1 MSEVRVRFAP
11 SPTGYLHI
19 GGARTALFNWLF
31 ARKMGGKLILRIED
45 TDIERLKEDSV
56 SQILTSL
63 KWLGINW
70 DEGPEAGGEYG
81 PYYQSERFD
90 IYKKYAQQLLDEG
103 KAYYCFCTTEDL
115 AAQREKQRAAKQP
128 FRYARTCRDIPA
140 EEAKA
145 RIAAGEPYS
154 IRIKIP
160 AEGSIT
166 VHDLIHGEVTFN
178 MDQFDDFVIV
188 KSNGIPT
195 YNFAVCVDDHLMGM
209 THVLRAE
216 EHLSNTP
223 KQLLVYEALGWEP
236 PKFGHMPMIL
246 AMDRSKLSK
255 RHGATSVEEFRSQ
268 GYLPEAIINYLTLLG
283 WGPGDEREI
292 FTLEETVKLFELEQ
306 MSKKAAIYDTK
317 KLTWMNGQYL
327 SELPLEKILPDAK
340 PFFVKD
346 GLVTEEWFNDAANEA
361 YFEKLV
367 DVVRVRVK
375 TLQEVA
381 DASTY
386 FFKDVEEYDEKGV
399 AKHFKA
405 ENIPVL
411 EQCIAAI
418 KADDVYDLA
427 STEAAYNK
435 IAADNGLAL
444 GKVIHP
450 TRLALTGRTVSPG
463 MFDVMVLLGK
473 ERTLARLEKA
483 VEFIKSL
490 WKGAAGYE
498 NPVDNIIMLML
509 ISAGIGR
516 PADNG
521 AYRTDLCRQGNGNAA
536 LYRRQ

>member
-45 TDIERLKEDSV
+45 TDTERLKEDSV

-63 KWLGINW
+63 KWLGLNW
-70 DEGPEAGGEYG
+70 DEGPEAGGECG
-81 PYYQSERFD
+81 PYYQSERREL
-90 IYKKYAQQLLDEG
+90 YSKYAQQLLDEG
-103 KAYYCFCTTEDL
+103 KAYYCFCTPADL
-115 AAQREKQRAAKQP
+115 EAEREKQRVAKQP
-128 FRYARTCRDIPA
+128 FRYARTCRDLDP
-140 EEAKA
+140 EVAKA
-145 RIAAGEPYS
+145 RAAAGEPYS
-154 IRIKIP
+154 VRIKIP
-160 AEGSIT
+160 TEGSIT
-166 VHDLIHGEVTFN
+166 VHDLIHGDVTFN

-188 KSNGIPT
+188 KSNGMPT
-195 YNFAVCVDDHLMGM
+195 YNFAVVVDDHLMGM

-223 KQLLVYEALGWEP
+223 KQLLIYEALGFEP

-246 AMDRSKLSK
+246 APDRSKLSK
-255 RHGATSVEEFRSQ
+255 RHGATSVEEFRAQ

-306 MSKKAAIYDTK
+306 MSKKAAVYDTK

-327 SELPLEKILPDAK
+327 SELPLEKILPEAET
-340 PFFVKD
+340 FFIKD
-346 GLVTEEWFNDAANEA
+346 GLVTKEWLAENKE
-361 YFEKLV
+361 YFAKLV
-367 DVVRVRVK
+367 DTVRVRVK

-381 DASTY
+381 DASAY
-386 FFKDVEEYDEKGV
+386 FFKDVEAYDEKGV
-399 AKHFKA
+399 AKHFKPEAA
-405 ENIPVL
+405 ELL
-411 EQCIAAI
+411 EKCIAALE
-418 KADDVYDLA
+418 ADEVFDLT
-427 STEAAYNK
+427 STEAIYNK

-473 ERTLARLEKA
+473 EKTLARMRKA
-483 VEFIKSL
+483 VEYIKSL
-490 WKGAAGYE
+490 
-498 NPVDNIIMLML
+498 
-509 ISAGIGR
+509 
-516 PADNG
+516 
-521 AYRTDLCRQGNGNAA
+521 
-536 LYRRQ
+536 

>member
-31 ARKMGGKLILRIED
+31 AHKMGGKLILRIED
-45 TDIERLKEDSV
+45 TDTERLKEDSV

-70 DEGPEAGGEYG
+70 DEGPEVGGDCG
-81 PYYQSERFD
+81 PYYQSERLD
-90 IYKKYAQQLLDEG
+90 IYKKYAEQLLAEG
-103 KAYYCFCTTEDL
+103 KAYYCFCTPADL
-115 AAQREKQRAAKQP
+115 EAQREKQRAAKQP
-128 FRYARTCRDIPA
+128 FRYARTCRDLSK
-140 EEAKA
+140 EEVEQ
-145 RIAAGEPYS
+145 RIAAGESYS
-154 IRIKIP
+154 VRVKIP
-160 AEGSIT
+160 LEGTIT
-166 VHDLIHGEVTFN
+166 VHDLIHGDVTFN

-188 KSNGIPT
+188 KSNGMPT
-195 YNFAVCVDDHLMGM
+195 YNFAVVVDDHLMGM

-223 KQLLVYEALGWEP
+223 KQLLIYEALGWEP

-246 AMDRSKLSK
+246 APDRSKLSK

-268 GYLPEAIINYLTLLG
+268 GYLAEAIVNYLTLLG
-283 WGPGDEREI
+283 WGPGDEREL
-292 FTLEETVKLFELEQ
+292 FTLNETVDLFELEQ

-327 SELPLEKILPDAK
+327 SELPLEKILPEVKA
-340 PFFVKD
+340 FFIKD
-346 GLVTEEWFNDAANEA
+346 GLVTEDWFTNHEE
-361 YFEKLV
+361 YFAKLV

-386 FFKDVEEYDEKGV
+386 FFKDVTEYDAKGV
-399 AKHFKA
+399 AKHFKPESVA
-405 ENIPVL
+405 IL

-418 KADDVYDLA
+418 EADDVYDLA
-427 STEAAYNK
+427 TTEAAYNK
-435 IAADNGLAL
+435 IAADNDLSL

-473 ERTLARLEKA
+473 EKTLDRLHKA
-483 VEFIKSL
+483 VEYIKSL
-490 WKGAAGYE
+490 
-498 NPVDNIIMLML
+498 
-509 ISAGIGR
+509 
-516 PADNG
+516 
-521 AYRTDLCRQGNGNAA
+521 
-536 LYRRQ
+536 

>member
-1 MSEVRVRFAP
+1 MCNDEVRVRFAP
-11 SPTGYLHI
+11 STTGPFHI
-19 GGARTALFNWLF
+19 GGARSALFNYLL
-31 ARKMGGKLILRIED
+31 ARKTGGKLILRIED
-45 TDIERLKEDSV
+45 TDRERSTPESEENIKAA
-56 SQILTSL
+56 L
-63 KWLGINW
+63 KWLGMDW
-70 DEGPEAGGEYG
+70 DEGVDVGGPNG
-81 PYYQSERFD
+81 PYHQMERLD
-90 IYKKYAQQLLDEG
+90 IYKKYTDKLLAEG
-103 KAYYCFCTTEDL
+103 KAYYCYCTDEELEEERQSLIKEGKMPRYMGKCRHLTEEQI
-115 AAQREKQRAAKQP
+115 AQFK
-128 FRYARTCRDIPA
+128 
-140 EEAKA
+140 
-145 RIAAGEPYS
+145 
-154 IRIKIP
+154 
-160 AEGSIT
+160 AEGRKPT
-166 VHDLIHGEVTFN
+166 VRFRVPA
-178 MDQFDDFVIV
+178 DQQILVRDMVRGDVVFDSNNIGDFVIV
-188 KSNGIPT
+188 KSDGIPT
-195 YNFAVCVDDHLMGM
+195 YNYAVVIDDALMHI
-209 THVLRAE
+209 THVIRAE

-223 KQLLVYEALGWEP
+223 RQCLVYDALGFKQP
-236 PKFGHMPMIL
+236 TFGHISLIL
-246 AMDRSKLSK
+246 GKDHTKMSK
-255 RHGATSVEEFRSQ
+255 RHGATSVDQYRQ
-268 GYLPEAIINYLTLLG
+268 LGYLPEAIINYLTLLG

-490 WKGAAGYE
+490 
-498 NPVDNIIMLML
+498 
-509 ISAGIGR
+509 
-516 PADNG
+516 
-521 AYRTDLCRQGNGNAA
+521 
-536 LYRRQ
+536 

>member
-31 ARKMGGKLILRIED
+31 AHKMGGKLILRIED
-45 TDIERLKEDSV
+45 TDTERLKEDSV

-70 DEGPEAGGEYG
+70 DEGPEVGGDCG
-81 PYYQSERFD
+81 PYYQSERLP
-90 IYKKYAQQLLDEG
+90 IYQKYAEQLLEQG
-103 KAYYCFCTTEDL
+103 KAYYCFCSSADL
-115 AAQREKQRAAKQP
+115 EAQREKQRAAKQP
-128 FRYARTCRDIPA
+128 FRYARTCRDLPV

-145 RIAAGEPYS
+145 RAAAGEPYS
-154 IRIKIP
+154 VRVKIP
-160 AEGSIT
+160 VEGTIT
-166 VHDLIHGEVTFN
+166 VHDLIHGDVTFN

-188 KSNGIPT
+188 KSNGMPT
-195 YNFAVCVDDHLMGM
+195 YNFAVVVDDHLMGM

-223 KQLLVYEALGWEP
+223 KQLLIYDALGWEP

-246 AMDRSKLSK
+246 APDRSKLSK

-268 GYLPEAIINYLTLLG
+268 GYLAEAIVNYLTLLG
-283 WGPGDEREI
+283 WGPGDEREL
-292 FTLEETVKLFELEQ
+292 FTLQETVKLFELEQ

-327 SELPLEKILPDAK
+327 SELPLEKILPEAK
-340 PFFVKD
+340 PFFIKD
-346 GLVTEEWFNDAANEA
+346 GFVTEDWFAEHEE
-361 YFEKLV
+361 YFAKLV

-381 DASTY
+381 DAASY
-386 FFKDVEEYDEKGV
+386 FFQDVTEYDAKGV
-399 AKHFKA
+399 AKHFKP
-405 ENIPVL
+405 ESVGLL
-411 EQCIAAI
+411 EQCIAAVE
-418 KADDVYDLA
+418 ADEVYDLA

-473 ERTLARLEKA
+473 EKTLERLHKA
-483 VEFIKSL
+483 VEYIK
-490 WKGAAGYE
+490 AH
-498 NPVDNIIMLML
+498 
-509 ISAGIGR
+509 
-516 PADNG
+516 
-521 AYRTDLCRQGNGNAA
+521 CC
-536 LYRRQ
+536 

>member
-45 TDIERLKEDSV
+45 TDTERLKEDSV

-63 KWLGINW
+63 KWLGLNW
-70 DEGPEAGGEYG
+70 DEGPEAGGECG
-81 PYYQSERFD
+81 PYYQSERREL
-90 IYKKYAQQLLDEG
+90 YSKYAQQLLDEG
-103 KAYYCFCTTEDL
+103 KAYYCFCTPADL
-115 AAQREKQRAAKQP
+115 EAEREKQRAAKQP
-128 FRYARTCRDIPA
+128 FRYARTCRDLDP
-140 EEAKA
+140 EVAKA
-145 RIAAGEPYS
+145 RAAAGEPYS
-154 IRIKIP
+154 VRIKIP
-160 AEGSIT
+160 TEGSIT
-166 VHDLIHGEVTFN
+166 VHDLIHGDVTFN

-188 KSNGIPT
+188 KSNGMPT
-195 YNFAVCVDDHLMGM
+195 YNFAVVVDDHLMGM

-223 KQLLVYEALGWEP
+223 KQLLIYEALGFEP

-246 AMDRSKLSK
+246 APDRSKLSK
-255 RHGATSVEEFRSQ
+255 RHGATSVEEFRAQ

-306 MSKKAAIYDTK
+306 MSKKAAVYDTK

-327 SELPLEKILPDAK
+327 SELPLEKILPEAET
-340 PFFVKD
+340 FFIKD
-346 GLVTEEWFNDAANEA
+346 GLVTKEWLAENKE
-361 YFEKLV
+361 YFAKLV
-367 DVVRVRVK
+367 DTVRVRVK

-381 DASTY
+381 DASAY
-386 FFKDVEEYDEKGV
+386 FFKDVEAYDEKGV
-399 AKHFKA
+399 AKHFKPEAA
-405 ENIPVL
+405 ELL
-411 EQCIAAI
+411 EKCIAAME
-418 KADDVYDLA
+418 ADEVFDLT
-427 STEAAYNK
+427 STEAIYNK

-473 ERTLARLEKA
+473 EKTLARMRKA
-483 VEFIKSL
+483 VEYIKSL
-490 WKGAAGYE
+490 
-498 NPVDNIIMLML
+498 
-509 ISAGIGR
+509 
-516 PADNG
+516 
-521 AYRTDLCRQGNGNAA
+521 
-536 LYRRQ
+536 

>member
-45 TDIERLKEDSV
+45 TDIARLKEDSV

-70 DEGPEAGGEYG
+70 DEGPEVGGDYG

-90 IYKKYAQQLLDEG
+90 IYRKYCQQLVDEG
-103 KAYYCFCTTEDL
+103 KAYYCFCTSEEL
-115 AAQREKQRAAKQP
+115 EAQREKQRQAKQP
-128 FRYARTCRDIPA
+128 FRYARTCRELTP
-140 EEAKA
+140 EEVKA
-145 RIAAGEPYS
+145 RIEAGASYS
-154 IRIKIP
+154 VRLKIP
-160 AEGSIT
+160 AEGSVV
-166 VHDLIHGEVTFN
+166 VHDLIHGDVTFN
-178 MDQFDDFVIV
+178 MDQYDDFVIM

-195 YNFAVCVDDHLMGM
+195 YNFAVVVDDHLMGM
-209 THVLRAE
+209 THVMRAE

-223 KQLLVYEALGWEP
+223 KQLLVYQAFGWEP
-236 PKFGHMPMIL
+236 PKFGHMSMIL
-246 AMDRSKLSK
+246 APDRSKLSK

-268 GYLPEAIINYLTLLG
+268 GYVAEAIVNYLTLLG

-292 FTLEETVKLFELEQ
+292 FSLQDTVELFELEQ

-327 SELPLEKILPDAK
+327 SELPLEKILPEVK

-346 GLVTEEWFNDAANEA
+346 GYVDEAWFAENEV
-361 YFEKLV
+361 YFAKLV
-367 DVVRVRVK
+367 DTVRVRVK
-375 TLQEVA
+375 TLQEIA
-381 DASTY
+381 DASDY
-386 FFKDVEEYDEKGV
+386 FFKDVESYDEKGV
-399 AKHFKA
+399 AKHFKPETVA
-405 ENIPVL
+405 LL
-411 EQCIAAI
+411 EECIAAVE
-418 KADDVYDLA
+418 ADNVYSLE

-435 IAADNGLAL
+435 IAADNDLAL

-473 ERTLARLEKA
+473 EKTLARLRKA
-483 VEFIKSL
+483 VDFIK
-490 WKGAAGYE
+490 
-498 NPVDNIIMLML
+498 NM
-509 ISAGIGR
+509 
-516 PADNG
+516 
-521 AYRTDLCRQGNGNAA
+521 
-536 LYRRQ
+536 

>member
-1 MSEVRVRFAP
+1 MSDVRVRFAP

-31 ARKMGGKLILRIED
+31 AHKMGGKLILRIED
-45 TDIERLKEDSV
+45 TDTERLKEDSV

-70 DEGPEAGGEYG
+70 DEGPEVGGDCG
-81 PYYQSERFD
+81 PYYQSERLD
-90 IYKKYAQQLLDEG
+90 IYKKYADKLLEEG
-103 KAYYCFCTTEDL
+103 KAYYCFCSAADL
-115 AAQREKQRAAKQP
+115 EAQREKQRAAKQP
-128 FRYARTCRDIPA
+128 FRYARTCRDLSA
-140 EEAKA
+140 EEVQA

-154 IRIKIP
+154 VRVKIP
-160 AEGSIT
+160 VEGTIT
-166 VHDLIHGEVTFN
+166 VHDLIHGDVTFN

-188 KSNGIPT
+188 KSNGMPT
-195 YNFAVCVDDHLMGM
+195 YNFAVVVDDHLMGM

-223 KQLLVYEALGWEP
+223 KQLLIYEALGWEP

-246 AMDRSKLSK
+246 APDRSKLSK

-268 GYLPEAIINYLTLLG
+268 GYLAEAIVNYLTLLG
-283 WGPGDEREI
+283 WGPGDEREL
-292 FTLEETVKLFELEQ
+292 FTLQETVELFELEQ

-327 SELPLEKILPDAK
+327 SELPLEKILPEAK
-340 PFFVKD
+340 LFFIKD

-381 DASTY
+381 DASSY
-386 FFKDVEEYDEKGV
+386 FFKELEGYDEKGV
-399 AKHFKA
+399 SKHFKP
-405 ENIPVL
+405 ENIAIL

-473 ERTLARLEKA
+473 EKTLARLEKA

-490 WKGAAGYE
+490 
-498 NPVDNIIMLML
+498 
-509 ISAGIGR
+509 
-516 PADNG
+516 
-521 AYRTDLCRQGNGNAA
+521 
-536 LYRRQ
+536 

>member
-31 ARKMGGKLILRIED
+31 AHKMGGKLILRIED
-45 TDIERLKEDSV
+45 TDTERLKEDSV

-70 DEGPEAGGEYG
+70 DEGPEVGGDCG
-81 PYYQSERFD
+81 PYYQSERLD
-90 IYKKYAQQLLDEG
+90 IYKKYAEQLLAEG
-103 KAYYCFCTTEDL
+103 KAYYCFCTPADL
-115 AAQREKQRAAKQP
+115 EAQREKQRAAKQP
-128 FRYARTCRDIPA
+128 FRYARTCRDLSK
-140 EEAKA
+140 EEVEQ
-145 RIAAGEPYS
+145 RIAAGESYS
-154 IRIKIP
+154 VRVKIP
-160 AEGSIT
+160 LEGTIT
-166 VHDLIHGEVTFN
+166 VHDLIHGDVTFN

-188 KSNGIPT
+188 KSNGMPT
-195 YNFAVCVDDHLMGM
+195 YNFAVVVDDHLMGM

-223 KQLLVYEALGWEP
+223 KQLLIYEALGWEP

-246 AMDRSKLSK
+246 APDRSKLSK

-268 GYLPEAIINYLTLLG
+268 GYLTEAIVNYLTLLG
-283 WGPGDEREI
+283 WGPGDEREL
-292 FTLEETVKLFELEQ
+292 FTLNETVDLFELEQ

-327 SELPLEKILPDAK
+327 SELPLEKILPEAK
-340 PFFVKD
+340 AFFIKD
-346 GLVTEEWFNDAANEA
+346 GLVTEDWFTAHEE
-361 YFEKLV
+361 YFAKLV

-386 FFKDVEEYDEKGV
+386 FFKDITEYDAKGV
-399 AKHFKA
+399 AKHFKPESVA
-405 ENIPVL
+405 IL

-418 KADDVYDLA
+418 EADDVYDLA
-427 STEAAYNK
+427 TTEAAYNK
-435 IAADNGLAL
+435 IAADNDLSL

-473 ERTLARLEKA
+473 EKTLNRLHKA
-483 VEFIKSL
+483 VEYIKSL
-490 WKGAAGYE
+490 
-498 NPVDNIIMLML
+498 
-509 ISAGIGR
+509 
-516 PADNG
+516 
-521 AYRTDLCRQGNGNAA
+521 
-536 LYRRQ
+536 

>member
-45 TDIERLKEDSV
+45 TDTERLKEDSV

-63 KWLGINW
+63 KWLGLNW
-70 DEGPEAGGEYG
+70 DEGPEAGGECG
-81 PYYQSERFD
+81 PYYQSERREL
-90 IYKKYAQQLLDEG
+90 YSKYAQQLLDEG
-103 KAYYCFCTTEDL
+103 KAYYCFCTPADL
-115 AAQREKQRAAKQP
+115 EAEREKQRAAKQP
-128 FRYARTCRDIPA
+128 FRYARTCRDLDP
-140 EEAKA
+140 EVAKA
-145 RIAAGEPYS
+145 RAAAGEPYS
-154 IRIKIP
+154 VRIKIP
-160 AEGSIT
+160 TEGSIT
-166 VHDLIHGEVTFN
+166 VHDLIHGDVTFN

-188 KSNGIPT
+188 KSNGMPT
-195 YNFAVCVDDHLMGM
+195 YNFAVVVDDHLMGM

-223 KQLLVYEALGWEP
+223 KQLLIYEALGFEP

-246 AMDRSKLSK
+246 APDRSKLSK
-255 RHGATSVEEFRSQ
+255 RHGATSVEEFRAQ

-306 MSKKAAIYDTK
+306 MSKKAAVYDTK

-327 SELPLEKILPDAK
+327 SELPLEKILPEAET
-340 PFFVKD
+340 FFIKD
-346 GLVTEEWFNDAANEA
+346 GLVTKEWLAENKE
-361 YFEKLV
+361 YFAKLV
-367 DVVRVRVK
+367 DTVRVRVK

-381 DASTY
+381 DASAY
-386 FFKDVEEYDEKGV
+386 FFKDVEAYDEKGV
-399 AKHFKA
+399 AKHFKPEAA
-405 ENIPVL
+405 ELL
-411 EQCIAAI
+411 EKCIAALE
-418 KADDVYDLA
+418 ADEVFDLT
-427 STEAAYNK
+427 STEAIYNT

-473 ERTLARLEKA
+473 EKTLARMRKA
-483 VEFIKSL
+483 VEYIKSL
-490 WKGAAGYE
+490 
-498 NPVDNIIMLML
+498 
-509 ISAGIGR
+509 
-516 PADNG
+516 
-521 AYRTDLCRQGNGNAA
+521 
-536 LYRRQ
+536 

>member
-1 MSEVRVRFAP
+1 MCNDEVRVRFAP
-11 SPTGYLHI
+11 SPTGPFHI
-19 GGARTALFNWLF
+19 GGARSALFNYLL
-31 ARKMGGKLILRIED
+31 ARKTGGKLILRIED
-45 TDIERLKEDSV
+45 TDRERSTPESEENIKAA
-56 SQILTSL
+56 L
-63 KWLGINW
+63 KWLGMDW
-70 DEGPEAGGEYG
+70 DEGVDVGGPNG
-81 PYYQSERFD
+81 PYHQMERLD
-90 IYKKYAQQLLDEG
+90 IYKKYTDKLLAEG
-103 KAYYCFCTTEDL
+103 KAYYCYCTDEELEEERQSLIKEGKMPRYMGKCRHLTEE
-115 AAQREKQRAAKQP
+115 QIAK
-128 FRYARTCRDIPA
+128 C
-140 EEAKA
+140 K
-145 RIAAGEPYS
+145 
-154 IRIKIP
+154 
-160 AEGSIT
+160 AEGRKPT
-166 VHDLIHGEVTFN
+166 VRFRVPA
-178 MDQFDDFVIV
+178 DQQILVRDMVRGDVVFDSNNIGDFVIV
-188 KSNGIPT
+188 KSDGIPT
-195 YNFAVCVDDHLMGM
+195 YNYAVVIDDALMHI
-209 THVLRAE
+209 THVIRAE

-223 KQLLVYEALGWEP
+223 RQCLVYDALGFKKP
-236 PKFGHMPMIL
+236 TFGHISLIL
-246 AMDRSKLSK
+246 GKDHTKMSK
-255 RHGATSVEEFRSQ
+255 RHGATSVDQYRQ
-268 GYLPEAIINYLTLLG
+268 LGYLPEAIINYLTMLG
-283 WGPGDEREI
+283 WDPGDDREI
-292 FTLEETVKLFELEQ
+292 YTLEETVKLFELEQ

-381 DASTY
+381 DASAY

-473 ERTLARLEKA
+473 EKTLARLEKA

-490 WKGAAGYE
+490 
-498 NPVDNIIMLML
+498 
-509 ISAGIGR
+509 
-516 PADNG
+516 
-521 AYRTDLCRQGNGNAA
+521 
-536 LYRRQ
+536 

>member
-45 TDIERLKEDSV
+45 TDTERLKEDSV

-63 KWLGINW
+63 KWLGLNW
-70 DEGPEAGGEYG
+70 DEGPEAGGECG
-81 PYYQSERFD
+81 PYYQSERREL
-90 IYKKYAQQLLDEG
+90 YSKYAQQLLDEG
-103 KAYYCFCTTEDL
+103 KAYYCFCTPADL
-115 AAQREKQRAAKQP
+115 EVEREKQRVAKQP
-128 FRYARTCRDIPA
+128 FRYARTCRDLDP
-140 EEAKA
+140 EVAKA
-145 RIAAGEPYS
+145 RAAAGESYS
-154 IRIKIP
+154 VRIKIP
-160 AEGSIT
+160 TEGSIT
-166 VHDLIHGEVTFN
+166 VHDLIHGDVTFN

-188 KSNGIPT
+188 KSNGMPT
-195 YNFAVCVDDHLMGM
+195 YNFAVVVDDHLMGM

-223 KQLLVYEALGWEP
+223 KQLLIYEALGFEP

-246 AMDRSKLSK
+246 APDRSKLSK
-255 RHGATSVEEFRSQ
+255 RHGATSVEEFRAQ

-306 MSKKAAIYDTK
+306 MSKKAAVYDTK

-327 SELPLEKILPDAK
+327 SELPLEKILPEAET
-340 PFFVKD
+340 FFIKD
-346 GLVTEEWFNDAANEA
+346 GLVTKEWLAENKE
-361 YFEKLV
+361 YFAKLV
-367 DVVRVRVK
+367 DTVRVRVK

-381 DASTY
+381 DASAY
-386 FFKDVEEYDEKGV
+386 FFKDVEAYDEKGV
-399 AKHFKA
+399 AKHFKPEAA
-405 ENIPVL
+405 ELL
-411 EQCIAAI
+411 EKCIAALEV
-418 KADDVYDLA
+418 DEVFNLT
-427 STEAAYNK
+427 STEAIYNK

-473 ERTLARLEKA
+473 EKTLARMRKA
-483 VEFIKSL
+483 VEYIKSL
-490 WKGAAGYE
+490 
-498 NPVDNIIMLML
+498 
-509 ISAGIGR
+509 
-516 PADNG
+516 
-521 AYRTDLCRQGNGNAA
+521 
-536 LYRRQ
+536 

>member
-45 TDIERLKEDSV
+45 TDTERLKEDSV

-63 KWLGINW
+63 KWLGLNW
-70 DEGPEAGGEYG
+70 DEGPEAGGECG
-81 PYYQSERFD
+81 PYYQSERREL
-90 IYKKYAQQLLDEG
+90 YSKYAQQLLDEG
-103 KAYYCFCTTEDL
+103 KAYYCFCTPADL
-115 AAQREKQRAAKQP
+115 EAEREKQRAAKQP
-128 FRYARTCRDIPA
+128 FRYARTCRDLDP
-140 EEAKA
+140 EVAKA
-145 RIAAGEPYS
+145 RAAAGEPYS
-154 IRIKIP
+154 VRIKIP
-160 AEGSIT
+160 TEGSIT
-166 VHDLIHGEVTFN
+166 VHDLIHGDVTFN

-188 KSNGIPT
+188 KSNGMPT
-195 YNFAVCVDDHLMGM
+195 YNFAVVVDDHLMGM

-223 KQLLVYEALGWEP
+223 KQLLIYEALGFEP

-246 AMDRSKLSK
+246 APDRSKLSK
-255 RHGATSVEEFRSQ
+255 RHGATSVEEFRAQ

-306 MSKKAAIYDTK
+306 MSKKAAVYDTK

-327 SELPLEKILPDAK
+327 SELPLEKILPEAET
-340 PFFVKD
+340 FFIKD
-346 GLVTEEWFNDAANEA
+346 GLVTKEWLAENKE
-361 YFEKLV
+361 YFAKLV
-367 DVVRVRVK
+367 DTVRVRVK

-381 DASTY
+381 DASAY
-386 FFKDVEEYDEKGV
+386 FFKDVESYDEKGV
-399 AKHFKA
+399 AKHFKPEAA
-405 ENIPVL
+405 ELL
-411 EQCIAAI
+411 EKCIAAL
-418 KADDVYDLA
+418 KADEVFDLT
-427 STEAAYNK
+427 STEAIYNK

-473 ERTLARLEKA
+473 EKTLARMRKA
-483 VEFIKSL
+483 VEYIKSL
-490 WKGAAGYE
+490 
-498 NPVDNIIMLML
+498 
-509 ISAGIGR
+509 
-516 PADNG
+516 
-521 AYRTDLCRQGNGNAA
+521 
-536 LYRRQ
+536 

>member
-45 TDIERLKEDSV
+45 TDTERLKEDSV

-63 KWLGINW
+63 KWLGLNW
-70 DEGPEAGGEYG
+70 DEGPEAGGECG
-81 PYYQSERFD
+81 PYYQSERREL
-90 IYKKYAQQLLDEG
+90 YSKYAQQLLDEG
-103 KAYYCFCTTEDL
+103 KAYYCFCTPADL
-115 AAQREKQRAAKQP
+115 EAEREKQRAAKQP
-128 FRYARTCRDIPA
+128 FRYARTCRNLDPEI
-140 EEAKA
+140 AKA
-145 RIAAGEPYS
+145 RAAAGEPYS
-154 IRIKIP
+154 VRIKIP
-160 AEGSIT
+160 TEGSIT
-166 VHDLIHGEVTFN
+166 VHDLIHGDVTFN

-188 KSNGIPT
+188 KSNGMPT
-195 YNFAVCVDDHLMGM
+195 YNFAVVVDDHLMGM

-223 KQLLVYEALGWEP
+223 KQLLIYEALGFEP

-246 AMDRSKLSK
+246 APDRSKLSK
-255 RHGATSVEEFRSQ
+255 RHGATSVEEFRAQ

-306 MSKKAAIYDTK
+306 MSKKAAVYDTK

-327 SELPLEKILPDAK
+327 SELPLEKILPEAET
-340 PFFVKD
+340 FFIKD
-346 GLVTEEWFNDAANEA
+346 GLVTKEWLAENKE
-361 YFEKLV
+361 YFAKLV
-367 DVVRVRVK
+367 DTVRVRVK

-381 DASTY
+381 DASAY
-386 FFKDVEEYDEKGV
+386 FFKDVEAYDEKGV
-399 AKHFKA
+399 AKHFKPEAA
-405 ENIPVL
+405 ELL
-411 EQCIAAI
+411 EKCIAALE
-418 KADDVYDLA
+418 ADEVFDLT
-427 STEAAYNK
+427 STEAIYNK

-473 ERTLARLEKA
+473 EKTLARMRKA
-483 VEFIKSL
+483 VEYIKSL
-490 WKGAAGYE
+490 
-498 NPVDNIIMLML
+498 
-509 ISAGIGR
+509 
-516 PADNG
+516 
-521 AYRTDLCRQGNGNAA
+521 
-536 LYRRQ
+536 

>member
-31 ARKMGGKLILRIED
+31 AHKMGGKLILRIED

-63 KWLGINW
+63 KWLGITW
-70 DEGPEAGGEYG
+70 DEGPEVGGDYG
-81 PYYQSERFD
+81 PYYQSQRFD
-90 IYKKYAQQLLDEG
+90 IYKKYVDQLVAEG
-103 KAYYCFCTTEDL
+103 KAYYCFCTPEDL
-115 AAQREKQRAAKQP
+115 EAAREKQRAAKQP
-128 FRYARTCRDIPA
+128 FRYARTCRDLSK
-140 EEAKA
+140 EEVEA
-145 RIAAGEPYS
+145 RIASGAKYS
-154 IRIKIP
+154 VRLKIP

-166 VHDLIHGEVTFN
+166 VHDLIHGDVTFN
-178 MDQFDDFVIV
+178 MDQFDDFVIM

-195 YNFAVCVDDHLMGM
+195 YNFAVCIDDHLMGM

-223 KQLLVYEALGWEP
+223 KQLLVYEAFGWEP
-236 PKFGHMPMIL
+236 PKFGHMSMIL
-246 AMDRSKLSK
+246 APDRSKLSK

-268 GYLPEAIINYLTLLG
+268 GYLAEAIVNYLTLLG
-283 WGPGDEREI
+283 WGPGDEREL
-292 FTLEETVKLFELEQ
+292 FTLEETVKLFQLEQ

-327 SELPLEKILPDAK
+327 SELPLEKILPEVK
-340 PFFVKD
+340 PFFIKD
-346 GLVTEEWFNDAANEA
+346 GFVDEAWFDTHAE
-361 YFEKLV
+361 YFAKLV

-381 DASTY
+381 DASSY
-386 FFKDVEEYDEKGV
+386 FFQDVTSYDEKGV
-399 AKHFKA
+399 AKHFKPESVA
-405 ENIPVL
+405 LL

-418 KADDVYDLA
+418 EADDVYDLA

-435 IAADNGLAL
+435 IAADNNLAL

-473 ERTLARLEKA
+473 ERTLERLHKA
-483 VEFIKSL
+483 VEYIK
-490 WKGAAGYE
+490 A
-498 NPVDNIIMLML
+498 M
-509 ISAGIGR
+509 
-516 PADNG
+516 
-521 AYRTDLCRQGNGNAA
+521 
-536 LYRRQ
+536 

>member
-45 TDIERLKEDSV
+45 TDTERLKEDSV

-63 KWLGINW
+63 KWLGLNW
-70 DEGPEAGGEYG
+70 DEGPEAGGECG
-81 PYYQSERFD
+81 PYYQSERREL
-90 IYKKYAQQLLDEG
+90 YSKYAQQLLDEG
-103 KAYYCFCTTEDL
+103 KAYYCFCTPADL
-115 AAQREKQRAAKQP
+115 EAEREKQRAAKQP
-128 FRYARTCRDIPA
+128 FRYARTCRDLDP
-140 EEAKA
+140 EVAKA
-145 RIAAGEPYS
+145 RAAAGETYS
-154 IRIKIP
+154 VRIKIP
-160 AEGSIT
+160 TEGSIT
-166 VHDLIHGEVTFN
+166 VHDLIHGDVTFN

-188 KSNGIPT
+188 KSNGMPT
-195 YNFAVCVDDHLMGM
+195 YNFAVVVDDHLMGM

-223 KQLLVYEALGWEP
+223 KQLLIYEALGFEP

-246 AMDRSKLSK
+246 APDRSKLSK
-255 RHGATSVEEFRSQ
+255 RHGATSVEEFRAQ

-306 MSKKAAIYDTK
+306 MSKKAAVYDTK

-327 SELPLEKILPDAK
+327 SELPLEKILPEAET
-340 PFFVKD
+340 FFIKD
-346 GLVTEEWFNDAANEA
+346 GLVTKEWLAENKE
-361 YFEKLV
+361 YFAKLV
-367 DVVRVRVK
+367 DTVRVRVK

-381 DASTY
+381 DASAY
-386 FFKDVEEYDEKGV
+386 FFKDVEAYDEKGV
-399 AKHFKA
+399 AKHFKPEAA
-405 ENIPVL
+405 ELL
-411 EQCIAAI
+411 EKCIAALE
-418 KADDVYDLA
+418 ADEVFDLT
-427 STEAAYNK
+427 STEAIYNK

-473 ERTLARLEKA
+473 EKTLARMRKA
-483 VEFIKSL
+483 VEYIKSL
-490 WKGAAGYE
+490 
-498 NPVDNIIMLML
+498 
-509 ISAGIGR
+509 
-516 PADNG
+516 
-521 AYRTDLCRQGNGNAA
+521 
-536 LYRRQ
+536 